1 MVIKI
6 NKELYEARTRV
17 AKALAHQTRLQ
28 ILDILRENDA
38 QCVCELTD
46 VLDIS
51 QSSVSKHLG
60 ILKNAGIVASR
71 KEGLN
76 VCYFLR
82 TPCVINFFTCL
93 DRILEEDFKKRKE
106 QLDLIGGK

>member
-1 MVIKI
+1 MG
-6 NKELYEARTRV
+6 NKELYEARTQIAR
-17 AKALAHQTRLQ
+17 ALAHETRLE
-28 ILDILRENDA
+28 IIDILSEKEA
-38 QCVCELTD
+38 QCVCQLTEILG
-46 VLDIS
+46 VS

-60 ILKNAGIVASR
+60 ILKNAGIVDSR

-82 TPCVINFFTCL
+82 IPCVSNFFNCL

-106 QLDLIGGK
+106 QLDQMGG

>member
-1 MVIKI
+1 MG
-6 NKELYEARTRV
+6 NKELYEARTQV
-17 AKALAHQTRLQ
+17 AKALAHETRLE
-28 ILDILRENDA
+28 IIDLLREKDA
-38 QCVCELTD
+38 LCVCELTAALG
-46 VLDIS
+46 VS

-60 ILKNAGIVASR
+60 ILKNAGIVDSR

-82 TPCVINFFTCL
+82 TPCVTSFFNCL

-106 QLDLIGGK
+106 QLDQMGG